1 MNNETAQEL
10 GEYLRRIRKAHGT
23 SIRGLAVQAGI
34 DSGGLARLE
43 NGKIPN
49 PRPDTLSA
57 LARALDIPFADLF
70 VGAGYTVPRELPTVE
85 PYLRTKYS
93 CLSSNETRAISTLV
107 EALARLHEPA

>member
-1 MNNETAQEL
+1 MNDEKERQL
-10 GEYLRRIRKAHGT
+10 GEYIRYIRKAHGVT
-23 SIRGLAVQAGI
+23 IRGLAVQAGI

-57 LARALDIPFADLF
+57 LARVLNIPFADLF
-70 VGAGYTVPRELPTVE
+70 ARAGYTAPRELPSVE
-85 PYLRTKYS
+85 PYLRIRYD
-93 CLSSNETRAISTLV
+93 CLSSKETQAITTIV